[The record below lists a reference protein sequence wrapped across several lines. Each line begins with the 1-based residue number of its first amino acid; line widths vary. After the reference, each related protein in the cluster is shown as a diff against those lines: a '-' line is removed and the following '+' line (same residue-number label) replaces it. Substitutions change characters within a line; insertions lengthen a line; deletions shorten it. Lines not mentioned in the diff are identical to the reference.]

1 MGIPPLGGWA
11 IGVAKVAEKT
21 SQQWLGY
28 QGYYEYYNR
37 NVHNVNIAKGINEH
51 FFMCGDR
58 WRRGKDGWWAVVKEG
73 VK

>member
-1 MGIPPLGGWA
+1 MDI
-11 IGVAKVAEKT
+11 ITE
-21 SQQWLGY
+21 
-28 QGYYEYYNR
+28 

-51 FFMCGDR
+51 FFMCVDR